1 MPPITSLP
9 SVWLSYHRRAKL
21 RLRLSERPPGLAHR
35 FFLPLGI
42 DMDVLSEVLKAVKL
56 DGAVFFN
63 GEFSSPWCAREPD
76 ASTLASF
83 LPTRPKHVII
93 FHLVTEGRGYVRLEE
108 DGRAVPLEAG
118 DIVILAQGDAH
129 FMGNGPFVTPI
140 DSAAQLRQVL
150 AEGHMISHSGGGGEL
165 TKLICGY
172 LTCDPQLSQVF
183 LAGLPPIVKVHI
195 RDSPSGQ
202 WLEDTLRYS
211 VDHAEIS
218 GPGGAAVIAKL
229 SEVLF
234 VETLRRYIAKLPP
247 SHTGWLAGVR
257 DPEVGKALSLLHK
270 QPAHP
275 WTIASLANEVGVSRS
290 VLAERFR
297 HYLAD
302 TPMGYLTRWRL
313 QLAAQVLSS
322 TSKSVAEVANDVGY
336 ESEPSFNRAFKRQFE
351 VPPAR
356 FRSHVKRTRTSSVV
370 SDQ

>member
-1 MPPITSLP
+1 MLSCGSLIQA
-9 SVWLSYHRRAKL
+9 SDWLSKTPL
-21 RLRLSERPPGLAHR
+21 LAV
-35 FFLPLGI
+35 I

-76 ASTLASF
+76 AGTLASY

-93 FHLVTEGRGYVRLEE
+93 FHLVTEGRGYVRIKEN
-108 DGRAVPLEAG
+108 GRAVPLEAG
-118 DIVILAQGDAH
+118 DVVILAKGDAH
-129 FMGNGPFVTPI
+129 FMGNGPFVTPL
-140 DSAAQLRQVL
+140 DSTEQLRQVL
-150 AEGHMISHSGGGGEL
+150 AEGQMISHSGGGGEL

-172 LTCDPQLSQVF
+172 LTCDPQLSEVF

-202 WLEDTLRYS
+202 WLEDTFRYS
-211 VDHAEIS
+211 IDHAGVS
-218 GPGGAAVIAKL
+218 NPGGAAVIAKL

-257 DPEVGKALSLLHK
+257 DPDVGKALAVLHK
-270 QPAHP
+270 QPAQP

-297 HYLAD
+297 HYLSD

-313 QLAAQVLSS
+313 HLAAQVLSS
-322 TSKSVAEVANDVGY
+322 TAKSVAEVASDVGY
-336 ESEPSFNRAFKRQFE
+336 ESEPSFNRAFKRQFG

-356 FRSHVKRTRTSSVV
+356 FRSHVKKTRTSSVAL
-370 SDQ
+370 DQPTGRTAHR

>member
-1 MPPITSLP
+1 
-9 SVWLSYHRRAKL
+9 
-21 RLRLSERPPGLAHR
+21 
-35 FFLPLGI
+35 
-42 DMDVLSEVLKAVKL
+42 MDVLSEVLKAVRL

-63 GEFSSPWCAREPD
+63 GVFSSPWCAREPD
-76 ASTLASF
+76 ANTLASY

-93 FHLVTEGRGYVRLEE
+93 FHLVTEGRGYVRIEE
-108 DGRAVPLEAG
+108 NGQAVPLKAG

-140 DSAAQLRQVL
+140 DSAEQLRQVL
-150 AEGHMISHSGGGGEL
+150 AQGRIISHSGGGGEL

-202 WLEDTLRYS
+202 WLEDTLQYS
-211 VDHAEIS
+211 IDHAEAS

-234 VETLRRYIAKLPP
+234 METLRRYIATLPP

-257 DPEVGKALSLLHK
+257 DPDVGRALSILHK
-270 QPAHP
+270 RLAQR

-297 HYLAD
+297 YYLSD
-302 TPMGYLTRWRL
+302 TPIGYLTRWRL
-313 QLAAQVLSS
+313 QLAAQVLCS
-322 TSKSVAEVANDVGY
+322 TAKSVAEVANDIGY
-336 ESEPSFNRAFKRQFE
+336 ESEPSFNRAFKRQFGM
-351 VPPAR
+351 PPAR
-356 FRSHVKRTRTSSVV
+356 FRDRTRRAHHKN
-370 SDQ
+370 